1 VSGLSA
7 LALASPVG
15 SPKHDVPQIFVIAT
29 RYAQLTLSRHE
40 QFEAVIAAAKTGA
53 EWANAALYREF
64 GPGLVRYLRAQAPAE
79 GEDLASEVW
88 MNVATGLG
96 RFEGDEAAFRC
107 WLFSIARR
115 RLIDFRRR
123 EQRRRTML
131 SSLETTG
138 ASDAVDPEAQALMAS
153 ESEAALAHIASLPP
167 DQAEVVLLRVV
178 AGLDVE
184 DVATI
189 VGKKAGAV
197 RVLQHRALK
206 RLSGKLVRER
216 READVTE

>member
-1 VSGLSA
+1 LRSSLFLVDVGALRSTLWRPSNLHHSSA
-7 LALASPVG
+7 IISVTLAG
-15 SPKHDVPQIFVIAT
+15 Q
-29 RYAQLTLSRHE
+29 E
-40 QFEAVIAAAKTGA
+40 QFESVIAAAKTGA
-53 EWANAALYREF
+53 EWAIASLYREF
-64 GPGLVRYLRAQAPAE
+64 GPGLLRYLRAQVSAD

-88 MNVATGLG
+88 MNVAAGLG
-96 RFEGDEAAFRC
+96 RFEGDEAAFRA

-115 RLIDFRRR
+115 RVIDSRRR
-123 EQRRRTML
+123 EQRRRKML
-131 SSLETTG
+131 NSLEP
-138 ASDAVDPEAQALMAS
+138 ADAVDAVDPEAQALD
-153 ESEAALAHIASLPP
+153 ESETEVALAHIASLPP

-184 DVATI
+184 EVAAI

-206 RLSGKLVRER
+206 RLSGHLVRER

>member
-1 VSGLSA
+1 M
-7 LALASPVG
+7 
-15 SPKHDVPQIFVIAT
+15 AT
-29 RYAQLTLSRHE
+29 RHTAARYSQLTLSRHE
-40 QFEAVIAAAKTGA
+40 QFEDVIAAAKTGA
-53 EWANAALYREF
+53 EWATTILYREF
-64 GPGLVRYLRAQAPAE
+64 GPSLLRYLRAQAPAD

-88 MNVATGLG
+88 MNVAGGLA
-96 RFEGDEAAFRC
+96 RFEGDDAAFRC

-138 ASDAVDPEAQALMAS
+138 ASDGVDPEAQALMAS

-178 AGLDVE
+178 AGLDAE
-184 DVATI
+184 EVAAI

-206 RLSGKLVRER
+206 RLSGRLARER
-216 READVTE
+216 RKVDVTE

>member
-1 VSGLSA
+1 M
-7 LALASPVG
+7 
-15 SPKHDVPQIFVIAT
+15 AT
-29 RYAQLTLSRHE
+29 PHTAARYSQLTLSRHE
-40 QFEAVIAAAKTGA
+40 QFEGVIAAAKTGA
-53 EWANAALYREF
+53 EWAITFLYREF
-64 GPGLVRYLRAQAPAE
+64 GPGLLRYLRAQTAD

-88 MNVATGLG
+88 MNVAAGLD

-131 SSLETTG
+131 NSLEPAG
-138 ASDAVDPEAQALMAS
+138 ASDGVDPAAQALMAS
-153 ESEAALAHIASLPP
+153 ESEAALAHIATLPP

-184 DVATI
+184 EVASI
-189 VGKKAGAV
+189 LGKKAGAV

-206 RLSGKLVRER
+206 RLSGRLVRER
-216 READVTE
+216 QEADVTE